1 MRNAEKFLTRF
12 WNDEGAAVGA
22 EYALLLAL
30 IAMGMALAAISLGT
44 EIGIAIDDAADCLQS
59 SATC

>member
-30 IAMGMALAAISLGT
+30 IAMGMALAAITLGT
-44 EIGIAIDDAADCLQS
+44 EIGEAIDTAANCIDDSTAC
-59 SATC
+59 